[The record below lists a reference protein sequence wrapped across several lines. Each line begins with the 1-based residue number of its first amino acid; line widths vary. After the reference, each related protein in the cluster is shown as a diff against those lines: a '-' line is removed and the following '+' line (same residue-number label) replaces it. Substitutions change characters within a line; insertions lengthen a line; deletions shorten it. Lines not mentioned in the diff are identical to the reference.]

1 MRPEIFGALVGNLAS
16 HEEDLTESYELARRA
31 VLRAAAHTS
40 FALMDGR
47 PILFSEKNQKI
58 YELNQ
63 ISALIWCKLL
73 DQTSLESIY
82 RELVEFGIERQNARS
97 SVRQALQQW
106 LDLEL
111 VEMEWKPKS
120 GPALQTNLAQRKVR
134 IGAANEE
141 LMKRLESLFCVFGR
155 GTDQTDIAIEILQL
169 DGQMLFRNNRGG
181 ITRCQINGLAPAIK
195 ADLTERII
203 LRDQPDF
210 ALHAASL
217 TLKEKGLILCGQP
230 GIGKSTLALHL
241 IDGGFRYCGDD
252 IVLISPDGLAQGL
265 PFAPTVKPG
274 AWEAISRIRN
284 DLEHAVVHDRADGM
298 RVRYLPLTD
307 VVHEGSFAAAWIIF
321 LNRIGGAGADLTQL
335 NQIETMGRVI
345 GGSFAANGRLSQKA
359 FAALKKILAEA
370 KSFELT
376 YGDALQAARKLTG
389 LCHGSS

>member
-1 MRPEIFGALVGNLAS
+1 MS
-16 HEEDLTESYELARRA
+16 HEADLTELARRA
-31 VLRAAAHTS
+31 VRRAAAHTS

-47 PILFSEKNQKI
+47 PILFSAKNQKI
-58 YELNQ
+58 YELNK

-82 RELVEFGIERQNARS
+82 RELAEFGIERHDARPT
-97 SVRQALQQW
+97 VRQALQQW

-111 VEMEWKPKS
+111 VEMEWKLES
-120 GPALQTNLAQRKVR
+120 GSTLQTKLAQRTVS
-134 IGAANEE
+134 ISATNEK
-141 LMKRLESLFCVFGR
+141 LMKPLESLFCVFGR

-181 ITRCQINGLAPAIK
+181 ITRCQLNGLAPAIK

-241 IDGGFRYCGDD
+241 MDGGFRYCGDD
-252 IVLISPDGLAQGL
+252 IVLISPDGRAQGL

-274 AWEAISRIRN
+274 AWEAISRICD
-284 DLEHAVVHDRADGM
+284 DLDHAVVHDRADGM
-298 RVRYLPLTD
+298 RVRYLPLTN
-307 VVHEGSFAAAWIIF
+307 VHEGSFAAAWIVF
-321 LNRIGGAGADLTQL
+321 LNRIGGAAADLTPL
-335 NQIETMGRVI
+335 GQIETMGRVI
-345 GGSFAANGRLSQKA
+345 GGSFAASGRLSQKA
-359 FAALKKILAEA
+359 FAALNKILAGA

-376 YGDALQAARKLTG
+376 YADAADAKRKLID